1 MERDDRESATRA
13 TGRDG
18 GRGGQVILLVLA
30 AVLALLAA
38 ALWLVDLHVAVLGK
52 DKTQNAGDAAALE
65 AARWQGASL
74 NVVGELNLLH
84 VLALA
89 AGDEEAA
96 ETISEAG
103 VRVSFAGPLAG
114 AAAAQQAAKLNGA
127 PSNEGFTDFVR
138 ERALVARRGYG
149 ATLGG
154 EDAMPE
160 PWPGAWDEYAAM
172 LSALA
177 GEGIAAAPDNAA
189 FYDDPSGSHVLL
201 DQGFYAAVLGRSWC
215 WFHWEAPTLLDDYT
229 GWSWWPPL
237 PPPDDEPPASS
248 EILSL
253 HLRTAEL
260 PGGFLAAMPGLPEAF
275 GEAGLPDPFAEG
287 FPDGVAATI
296 PSPGWILYRPSRW
309 GSWETM
315 RDPSFPV
322 EGELRPEYDYAGA
335 DAAMRVE
342 NPIRRVTDPDAA
354 EGALVWTGA
363 AKPFGRLETEGG
375 GAEPPTAVP
384 LVLPVFSQVRLV
396 PLDAVSMQS
405 GGAFDLAW
413 RRHCR
418 EHLPPYLERGTS
430 ALVAGCR
437 YCRAL
442 ERWESPSL
450 RLAGSRW
457 LATNSWKCTV
467 SPSGSGGPGGGSRH
481 AH

>member
-1 MERDDRESATRA
+1 MDPRPRRRTNATDRE
-13 TGRDG
+13 
-18 GRGGQVILLVLA
+18 RGGQVILLVLA

-65 AARWQGASL
+65 AARWQGAAL
-74 NVVGELNLLH
+74 NAAGELNLLH
-84 VLALA
+84 LLALA
-89 AGDEEAA
+89 AGDEAAA
-96 ETISEAG
+96 ETISEAAI
-103 VRVSFAGPLAG
+103 RVSFAGPLAG

-127 PSNEGFTDFVR
+127 PSNEDFTDFVR

-149 ATLGG
+149 ANLGG
-154 EDAMPE
+154 LDALPE
-160 PWPGAWDEYAAM
+160 PWPGAWDEYASM
-172 LSALA
+172 LDALA
-177 GEGIAAAPDNAA
+177 DEGVAAGIDNAS
-189 FYDDPSGSHVLL
+189 FFDDPAGGHVLL

-215 WFHWEAPTLLDDYT
+215 WFHWSAPTLLDDYS
-229 GWSWWPPL
+229 GWGWWPPL

-253 HLRTAEL
+253 HLRQAEL
-260 PGGFLAAMPGLPEAF
+260 SGGNLAAIPGLPAAF
-275 GEAGLPDPFAEG
+275 GEAELPDPFAEG
-287 FPDGVAATI
+287 FPDGIAATN
-296 PSPGWILYRPSRW
+296 PAPGWLLYRPSRW

-315 RDPSFPV
+315 RDPSFPI
-322 EGELRPEYDYAGA
+322 EGRLRPEYDYAGA

-363 AKPFGRLETEGG
+363 AKPFGRLEGED
-375 GAEPPTAVP
+375 GAASAPTAVP

-396 PLDAVSMQS
+396 PLDAVAMQS

-418 EHLPPYLERGTS
+418 EHLPAYAQRGPA
-430 ALVAGCR
+430 ALAGGCR

-442 ERWESPSL
+442 QQWEDPAL
-450 RLAGSRW
+450 RRAGSRW
-457 LATNSWKCTV
+457 LATNSWKCTT
-467 SPSGSGGPGGGSRH
+467 SPPGGGGPGGGSRH

>member
-1 MERDDRESATRA
+1 MRPDNPA
-13 TGRDG
+13 TGHRPDAA
-18 GRGGQVILLVLA
+18 RGGQVILFVLA

-38 ALWLVDLHVAVLGK
+38 ILWLADLHTAVLGK

-89 AGDEEAA
+89 AGDEDAA
-96 ETISEAG
+96 ETISEAA
-103 VRVSFAGPLAG
+103 VRASFAGPVAG

-127 PSNEGFTDFVR
+127 PSNDGFTQFVR
-138 ERALVARRGYG
+138 ERALVVRRGYG
-149 ATLGG
+149 RQLAG

-160 PWPGAWDEYAAM
+160 PWPGAWGEYSSM
-172 LSALA
+172 LDALA
-177 GEGIAAAPDNAA
+177 DEGVAAGPDNAA
-189 FYDDPSGSHVLL
+189 FFDDPSGSHILL
-201 DQGFYAAVLGRSWC
+201 NQGFYAAVLGRSWC
-215 WFHWEAPTLLDDYT
+215 WFHWAAPTLLDDYA

-237 PPPDDEPPASS
+237 PPEDDEPPASS

-260 PGGFLAAMPGLPEAF
+260 SGGDLAAMPGLPEAF
-275 GEAGLPDPFAEG
+275 GAEGLPNPFAEG
-287 FPDGVAATI
+287 FPDEIAATN
-296 PSPGWILYRPSRW
+296 PAPGFLLYRPSRW
-309 GSWETM
+309 GAWETM
-315 RDPSFPV
+315 RDPSFTI
-322 EGELRPEYDYAGA
+322 EGKLKPEYDYAGA

-342 NPIRRVTDPDAA
+342 NPVRRLTAPEADA
-354 EGALVWTGA
+354 GTLVWTGA
-363 AKPFGRLETEGG
+363 AKPFGKLEDEGG

-384 LVLPVFSQVRLV
+384 LVLPVFEQVRLV
-396 PLDAVSMQS
+396 PLDAVEMQS

-442 ERWESPSL
+442 DRWEVPSF
-450 RLAGSRW
+450 RLSGSRW

-467 SPSGSGGPGGGSRH
+467 SPPGGGPGGGSRH